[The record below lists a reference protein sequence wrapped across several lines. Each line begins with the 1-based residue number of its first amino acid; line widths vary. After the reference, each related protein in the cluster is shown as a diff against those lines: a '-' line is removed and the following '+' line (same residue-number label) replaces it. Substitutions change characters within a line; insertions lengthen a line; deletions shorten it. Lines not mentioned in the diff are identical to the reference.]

1 MKAISILSYPLVL
14 AALLT
19 GCSAPVGDEIPLV
32 YSEENTGASYA
43 VAQEYPAS
51 GLETP
56 VMELPDPL
64 AWASGKGR
72 VKDFNQWERRRN
84 EIFSQIQFYETGTK
98 PVVDRSAVSARMSG
112 DTLYVDVTVDGETL
126 SLSSRI
132 FYPDGDGPFPLMIG
146 TSRMSLPREIFD
158 ERPIALMDYNERQ
171 VVNYG
176 QWGPR
181 DSRGSYAFDRLYPEL
196 VDNGAYADWAWG
208 LSRIIDGLQILG
220 PEVTRIDVS
229 HIGVTGCSYAGK
241 MALFCGA
248 FDERIALTIA
258 QEPGGG
264 GAAAWR
270 VSHNIEEECETLE
283 RTDYNW
289 FKESLRENFS
299 GDRVYNLPY
308 DRHALCAMV
317 CPRALLILGN
327 TDYPWL
333 ADEAGY
339 VSAVAARKVW
349 EEFGIA
355 DRMGYS
361 INGGHPHCMLP
372 ESQYPEVEAFIDRF
386 LLGKTDVNTTVLKA
400 EKFEGT
406 TDLARWIKY

>member
-1 MKAISILSYPLVL
+1 MKPTSILTCPLVL

-98 PVVDRSAVSARMSG
+98 PVVDRSAVNARMSG
-112 DTLYVDVTVDGETL
+112 DTLYVDVTVGGETL

-146 TSRMSLPREIFD
+146 TSRMSLPRELFD
-158 ERPIALMDYNERQ
+158 GRPIALMDYNERQ

-196 VDNGAYADWAWG
+196 VDNGAYVDWAWG

-386 LLGKTDVNTTVLKA
+386 LLGKNDVNTTVLKA

>member
-1 MKAISILSYPLVL
+1 MKPTSILTCPLVL

-98 PVVDRSAVSARMSG
+98 PVVDRSSVNARMSG
-112 DTLYVDVTVDGETL
+112 DTLYVDVTVGGETL

-146 TSRMSLPREIFD
+146 TSRMSLPRELFD
-158 ERPIALMDYNERQ
+158 GRPIALMDYNERQ

-196 VDNGAYADWAWG
+196 VDNGAYVDWAWG

-386 LLGKTDVNTTVLKA
+386 LLGKNDVNTTVLKA

>member
-1 MKAISILSYPLVL
+1 MKPTSILTCPLVL

-158 ERPIALMDYNERQ
+158 GRPIALMDYNERQ

-289 FKESLRENFS
+289 FKESLKENFS

-372 ESQYPEVEAFIDRF
+372 KSQYPEVEAFIDRF
-386 LLGKTDVNTTVLKA
+386 LLGKNDVNTTVLKA
-400 EKFEGT
+400 GKFEGT
-406 TDLARWIKY
+406 TDLSRWIKY

>member
-1 MKAISILSYPLVL
+1 MKPTSILTCPLVL

-158 ERPIALMDYNERQ
+158 GRPIALMDYNERQ

-196 VDNGAYADWAWG
+196 VDNGAYVDWAWG

-372 ESQYPEVEAFIDRF
+372 KSQYPEVEAFIDRF
-386 LLGKTDVNTTVLKA
+386 LLGKNDVNTTVLKA
-400 EKFEGT
+400 GKFEGT
-406 TDLARWIKY
+406 TDLSRWIKY

>member
-1 MKAISILSYPLVL
+1 MKPISILTCPLVL

-32 YSEENTGASYA
+32 YSEENIGASYA
-43 VAQEYPAS
+43 LAQEYPAS

-196 VDNGAYADWAWG
+196 VDNGAYVDWAWG

-386 LLGKTDVNTTVLKA
+386 LLGKNDVNTTVLKA

>member
-1 MKAISILSYPLVL
+1 MKPTSILTCPLVL

-158 ERPIALMDYNERQ
+158 GRPIALMDYNERQ

-289 FKESLRENFS
+289 FKESLKENFS

-386 LLGKTDVNTTVLKA
+386 LLGKTDVSTTVLKA
-400 EKFEGT
+400 GKFEGT

>member
-1 MKAISILSYPLVL
+1 MKPISILTCPLVL

-43 VAQEYPAS
+43 LAQEYPAS

-196 VDNGAYADWAWG
+196 VDNGAYVDWAWG

-386 LLGKTDVNTTVLKA
+386 LLGKNDVNTTVLKA

-406 TDLARWIKY
+406 TDLSRWIKY

>member
-1 MKAISILSYPLVL
+1 MTCPLVL

-158 ERPIALMDYNERQ
+158 GRPIALMDYNERQ

-289 FKESLRENFS
+289 FKESLKENFS

-386 LLGKTDVNTTVLKA
+386 LLGKTDVSTTVLKA
-400 EKFEGT
+400 EKFVGT

>member
-1 MKAISILSYPLVL
+1 MKTTSILTCPLVL

-112 DTLYVDVTVDGETL
+112 DTLYVDVTVGGETL
-126 SLSSRI
+126 SLYSRI

-158 ERPIALMDYNERQ
+158 GRPIALMDYNERQ

-386 LLGKTDVNTTVLKA
+386 LLGKTDVSTTVLKA
-400 EKFEGT
+400 EKFVGT

>member
-1 MKAISILSYPLVL
+1 MKPISILTCPLVL

-43 VAQEYPAS
+43 LAQEYPAS

-158 ERPIALMDYNERQ
+158 GRPIALMDYNERQ

-196 VDNGAYADWAWG
+196 VDNGAYVDWAWG

-308 DRHALCAMV
+308 ERHALCAMV

-386 LLGKTDVNTTVLKA
+386 LLGKNDVNTTVLKA

>member
-1 MKAISILSYPLVL
+1 MKPTSILTCPLVL

-72 VKDFNQWERRRN
+72 VKDFNQWEKRRN

-146 TSRMSLPREIFD
+146 TSRMSLPRELFD

-386 LLGKTDVNTTVLKA
+386 LLGKTDVSTTVLKA
-400 EKFEGT
+400 GKFEGT
-406 TDLARWIKY
+406 TDLSRWIKY

>member
-1 MKAISILSYPLVL
+1 MKPISILTCPLVL

-43 VAQEYPAS
+43 LAQEYPAS

-146 TSRMSLPREIFD
+146 TSRMSLPRELFD

-196 VDNGAYADWAWG
+196 VDNGAYVDWAWG

-386 LLGKTDVNTTVLKA
+386 LLGKTDVSTTVLKA

>member
-1 MKAISILSYPLVL
+1 MKPTSILTCPLVL

-112 DTLYVDVTVDGETL
+112 DTLYVDVTVGGETL
-126 SLSSRI
+126 SLYSRI

-158 ERPIALMDYNERQ
+158 GRPIALMDYNERQ

-386 LLGKTDVNTTVLKA
+386 LLGKTDVSTTVLKA
-400 EKFEGT
+400 EKFVGT